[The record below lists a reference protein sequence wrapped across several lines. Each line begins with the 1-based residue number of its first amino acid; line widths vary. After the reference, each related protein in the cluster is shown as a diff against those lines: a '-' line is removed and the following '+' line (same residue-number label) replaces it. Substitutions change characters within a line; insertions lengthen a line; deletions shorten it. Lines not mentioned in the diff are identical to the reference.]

1 MQETLGPIQI
11 GQGEQGRGEENIAI
25 DMLGRFELHLQRC
38 GYLEFSHHRSLFDLY
53 VSEIIYCLLCV

>member
-1 MQETLGPIQI
+1 MQEALGPIQI

-25 DMLGRFELHLQRC
+25 DMLGRFELHLQRH
-38 GYLEFSHHRSLFDLY
+38 GYLEFDLY